1 MKKTSIK
8 NGVSFYRLRGQKQ
21 SNNYSVSISQSRNW
35 QNVLKLAT
43 NALESGK
50 WDKIIVEQ
58 VKTIKIFDK
67 EEHA

>member
-1 MKKTSIK
+1 MKKISIK

-35 QNVLKLAT
+35 QNVLKQAT

-50 WDKIIVEQ
+50 WDVNS
-58 VKTIKIFDK
+58 
-67 EEHA
+67 

>member
-43 NALESGK
+43 NALERGK